1 MLVVLASRHDP
12 GAEAVL
18 ARWGD
23 RAALLSCEDLSIA
36 GWRFEPD
43 HPSDGTAVVAGAAV
57 AVADLEGVL
66 TLRPSV
72 FEDELVHIMPDD
84 RPYVAAEMNAFLL
97 AWLTVLP
104 CRVVNRPTATSLL
117 GPHWRREQWIRAAA
131 SLGIPAA
138 PARRTS
144 RVSADGLD
152 AGRIGSTRS
161 AAVVV
166 VGERG
171 FGDVAPE
178 LVDHAVMLARHARA
192 ALLEVWFEDAGSNA
206 RLLDANP
213 FTPLQDPTLADAV
226 LEFFLEGPVR
236 IPGGAT

>member
-1 MLVVLASRHDP
+1 
-12 GAEAVL
+12 
-18 ARWGD
+18 
-23 RAALLSCEDLSIA
+23 
-36 GWRFEPD
+36 
-43 HPSDGTAVVAGAAV
+43 VAGAAV

-178 LVDHAVMLARHARA
+178 LVDRAVMLARHARA